1 MKKNLIVNVPESAY
15 GNLAQ
20 PRTHSYSLD
29 NVSGEKIKHYI
40 GSYATLTNAECFE
53 QKIQGVN
60 VKYEICVKLPFKNCL
75 K

>member
-1 MKKNLIVNVPESAY
+1 MNVLESAY

-20 PRTHSYSLD
+20 PRTHSYSFD
-29 NVSGEKIKHYI
+29 NVSGENIKHYF
-40 GSYATLTNAECFE
+40 GGYVTLTNTDCLE

-60 VKYEICVKLPFKNCL
+60 AKYEIGVKLPFKNLL